1 MGFIRV
7 KSRNTGHEFDV
18 TPERAAQ
25 RPDWDV
31 IDSNPVDRPRPAV
44 HGNQPAATQPIAPA
58 ADVDGEDAVDAPPVA
73 SSGDAKDP
81 RLAKSSTK

>member
-1 MGFIRV
+1 MGFVRV

-31 IDSNPVDRPRPAV
+31 IDSNPVGRPRPAG

-58 ADVDGEDAVDAPPVA
+58 VDAESEDAYAAPVA
-73 SSGDAKDP
+73 SGGEAKDP